1 MMILQNVLVI
11 KMQMVV
17 IIMTTMQILEVG
29 IDNDADDDDHY
40 HHDNYN
46 DDDKSDVRLLS
57 GHLPNF
63 VARVSM
69 IMLESAIC
77 KKKASNHK
85 TNKLVNIN
93 HPQ

>member
-1 MMILQNVLVI
+1 
-11 KMQMVV
+11 MQMAVM
-17 IIMTTMQILEVG
+17 IMTTMQILEVG
-29 IDNDADDDDHY
+29 IDNDADDDDH
-40 HHDNYN
+40 HHQDNDN
-46 DDDKSDVRLLS
+46 DDDDDKSGVRLLS